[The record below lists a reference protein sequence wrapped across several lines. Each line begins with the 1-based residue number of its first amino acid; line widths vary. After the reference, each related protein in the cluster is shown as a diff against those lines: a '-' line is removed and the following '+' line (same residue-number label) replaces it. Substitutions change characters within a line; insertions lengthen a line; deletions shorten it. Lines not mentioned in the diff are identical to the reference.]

1 MPRWAPPE
9 NISSSEPPFPARSSL
24 QWQDGPMAKM
34 TVPAPSR
41 SQLND
46 AILSTVR
53 GGLHILGGMVQMAAG
68 VTRLLAVTAIKAVEA
83 AEAVVEAT
91 EDDEE
96 EDQTSAS

>member
-1 MPRWAPPE
+1 
-9 NISSSEPPFPARSSL
+9 
-24 QWQDGPMAKM
+24 MAKM

-46 AILSTVR
+46 ARLSTVR
-53 GGLHILGGMVQMAAG
+53 GGLRILGGMVQMAAG

-91 EDDEE
+91 EDEEE

>member
-1 MPRWAPPE
+1 
-9 NISSSEPPFPARSSL
+9 
-24 QWQDGPMAKM
+24 MAKM
-34 TVPAPSR
+34 TVPTPSR

-53 GGLHILGGMVQMAAG
+53 GGLRILGGMVQMAAG

-91 EDDEE
+91 EADEEE

>member
-1 MPRWAPPE
+1 
-9 NISSSEPPFPARSSL
+9 
-24 QWQDGPMAKM
+24 MAK
-34 TVPAPSR
+34 TTDSAPSW

-46 AILSTVR
+46 AILITIR

-91 EDDEE
+91 EDEE